1 MKYKN
6 TTVVIPTLNEEANIA
21 DLIKTIR
28 KSYPEAAIIIADGGS
43 SDQTR
48 EIAEDL
54 AGKKVRFLGNK
65 SKKIRGITESVID
78 ASKIAETDYL
88 VVIDGDFQ
96 HPPEKIREIV
106 EKLEAGADIAIGTRA
121 EVVSRWPLKR
131 RLMSCAA
138 TWLARIRLMR
148 WIEDPMSGFFG
159 IKRSLFERI
168 ATGKKSRFEMQGYK
182 VLFDVLKC
190 ASSAKTARIF
200 YRFGARRRGKSK
212 INGTHVMSFLRALFK

>member
-6 TTVVIPTLNEEANIA
+6 TTVVIPTLNEAANIA

-28 KSYPEAAIIIADGGS
+28 KRYPEAAIIIADGGS
-43 SDQTR
+43 SDRTR

-54 AGKKVRFLGNK
+54 AGKKDRFLNTK

-96 HPPEKIREIV
+96 HPPEKISEIV

-121 EVVSRWPLKR
+121 EFASRWPLKR

-138 TWLARIRLMR
+138 TWLARIRLMK
-148 WIEDPMSGFFG
+148 WIEDPLSGFFG
-159 IKRSLFERI
+159 IKRSLFERV
-168 ATGKKSRFEMQGYK
+168 AAEKKGRFEMQGYK
-182 VLFDVLKC
+182 VLFDILKYASGARTSRVL
-190 ASSAKTARIF
+190 
-200 YRFGARRRGKSK
+200 YRFGTRRRGTSK
-212 INGTHVMSFLRALFK
+212 IDGTHVMSFLRALFK